1 MVAMYENKFELT
13 KNEIFNIIK
22 GLKQKWILIENFSTL
37 IWKQLDFI
45 HQVWASLFLFWQI
58 SDTARSNKL

>member
-22 GLKQKWILIENFSTL
+22 GLKQK
-37 IWKQLDFI
+37 
-45 HQVWASLFLFWQI
+45 
-58 SDTARSNKL
+58 